1 MSGLWYF
8 WGSLALLLGGYF
20 VYGAFVEKVFGADFG
35 RLTPVKSRR
44 DGVDYIELPRYKIFL
59 IQLLNIAGLG
69 PVIGPILGALY
80 GPSALL
86 WVVFGCIFGG
96 AVHDYCSAMMS
107 LRYGGASYPEII
119 GRNLGTGVRR
129 FMEVFAIAFMIMV
142 GAVFVLGPAA
152 LLANLTSF
160 GLPFWATLIFAYYFL
175 ATIMPIDTIIGRIY
189 PFFSVLLLVMAFG
202 LAGSLML
209 SGRPVL
215 PNTDFFVN
223 TDPAGLPIW
232 PLLFITIACGA
243 LSGFHATIGTG
254 TTPKMIGKERDV
266 LFVGYGAMLVEGFVA
281 IMALIAACVL
291 VPADYFAINAPADKF
306 AALGMSVVD
315 LPTLEKEVAESLMH
329 RPGGSVSL
337 AVGMAHIFGQI
348 PWMAHLMSYWYH
360 FAIMFEAVFILTA
373 GDAGTRV
380 GRFFLQE
387 MIGKVIPKFGDKNWW
402 PGIVVTSFLFTG
414 AWGYL
419 VYTGDISS
427 IWPLFGI
434 SNQLLASVTL
444 LIGTTMLLRMNKTKY
459 AWITAAPGIFMT
471 FITFWAGIWLIMY
484 QYIPTQKYLLAS
496 LSVLVMVMMGFVIIG
511 TLRRWSVLLKETKI
525 VRDPYGDE
533 VKEIVQE

>member
-35 RLTPVKSRR
+35 RPTPVKTRR

-129 FMEVFAIAFMIMV
+129 FMEVFTIAFMIMV

-160 GLPFWATLIFAYYFL
+160 SLPFWGTVIFAYYFL
-175 ATIMPIDTIIGRIY
+175 ATIMPIDAIIGRIY
-189 PFFSVLLLVMAFG
+189 PFFSILLLVMAFG
-202 LAGSLML
+202 LVGSLML

-223 TDPAGLPIW
+223 TDPTGLPIW

-243 LSGFHATIGTG
+243 ISGFHATQSPLMTRCMESEKHGRMLFYGPMIAEGVLGLIWVTLGLSFYESPQALGEVIKAGTP
-254 TTPKMIGKERDV
+254 T
-266 LFVGYGAMLVEGFVA
+266 LVVQE
-281 IMALIAACVL
+281 ISMALLGPIGGILAILGVVVLPISTGDTAFRSARLRVADTLRIDQGPIAKRLMIAIPLFIAGIALTCVDFAVIWRYFGWANQTMSCVTL
-291 VPADYFAINAPADKF
+291 WAIAVYLARRGRFHWIATLPAAFMTVVCVSYLCYAKIGF
-306 AALGMSVVD
+306 GMSV
-315 LPTLEKEVAESLMH
+315 
-329 RPGGSVSL
+329 
-337 AVGMAHIFGQI
+337 
-348 PWMAHLMSYWYH
+348 
-360 FAIMFEAVFILTA
+360 EAST
-373 GDAGTRV
+373 
-380 GRFFLQE
+380 
-387 MIGKVIPKFGDKNWW
+387 
-402 PGIVVTSFLFTG
+402 
-414 AWGYL
+414 
-419 VYTGDISS
+419 
-427 IWPLFGI
+427 
-434 SNQLLASVTL
+434 
-444 LIGTTMLLRMNKTKY
+444 LIGI
-459 AWITAAPGIFMT
+459 ASAA
-471 FITFWAGIWLIMY
+471 
-484 QYIPTQKYLLAS
+484 AS
-496 LSVLVMVMMGFVIIG
+496 LVLFLSRGKRMP
-511 TLRRWSVLLKETKI
+511 ET
-525 VRDPYGDE
+525 GNE
-533 VKEIVQE
+533 VGC

>member
-160 GLPFWATLIFAYYFL
+160 GLPFWGTLIFAYYFL

-209 SGRPVL
+209 SDRPVL

-223 TDPAGLPIW
+223 TDPTGLPIW

-243 LSGFHATIGTG
+243 ISGFHATQSPLMTRCMESEKHGRMLFYGPMIAEGVLGLIWVTLGLSFYESPEALGAVIKAGTPTLVVQEISMALLGPIGGMLAILGVVVLPISTG
-254 TTPKMIGKERDV
+254 DTAFRSARLLVADTLRIDQGPIGKRLMIAVPLFTAGIALTFVDFAVIWRYFGWANQTMSCVTLWAIAVYLARRERFHWIATLPAAFMTV
-266 LFVGYGAMLVEGFVA
+266 VCVSYLCYAKIGF
-281 IMALIAACVL
+281 
-291 VPADYFAINAPADKF
+291 
-306 AALGMSVVD
+306 GMSV
-315 LPTLEKEVAESLMH
+315 E
-329 RPGGSVSL
+329 
-337 AVGMAHIFGQI
+337 
-348 PWMAHLMSYWYH
+348 MS
-360 FAIMFEAVFILTA
+360 T
-373 GDAGTRV
+373 
-380 GRFFLQE
+380 
-387 MIGKVIPKFGDKNWW
+387 
-402 PGIVVTSFLFTG
+402 
-414 AWGYL
+414 
-419 VYTGDISS
+419 
-427 IWPLFGI
+427 
-434 SNQLLASVTL
+434 
-444 LIGTTMLLRMNKTKY
+444 LIGI
-459 AWITAAPGIFMT
+459 ASAA
-471 FITFWAGIWLIMY
+471 
-484 QYIPTQKYLLAS
+484 AS
-496 LSVLVMVMMGFVIIG
+496 LVLFLSRGKRMPE
-511 TLRRWSVLLKETKI
+511 LENEASC
-525 VRDPYGDE
+525 
-533 VKEIVQE
+533 

>member
-35 RLTPVKSRR
+35 RPTPVKSRR

-69 PVIGPILGALY
+69 PVLGPILGALY

-243 LSGFHATIGTG
+243 ISGFHATQSPLMTRCMESEKHGRMLFYGPMIAEGVLGLIWVTLGLSFYESPEALGAVIKAGTPTLVVQEISMALLGPIGGTLAILGVLVLPISTG
-254 TTPKMIGKERDV
+254 DIGKR
-266 LFVGYGAMLVEGFVA
+266 LM
-281 IMALIAACVL
+281 IA
-291 VPADYFAINAPADKF
+291 VPLF
-306 AALGMSVVD
+306 AAGIALTFVDFAVIWRYFGWANQTMSCVTLWAIAVYLARRERFHWIATLPAAFMTVVCVSYLCYAKIGFGMSV
-315 LPTLEKEVAESLMH
+315 E
-329 RPGGSVSL
+329 
-337 AVGMAHIFGQI
+337 
-348 PWMAHLMSYWYH
+348 MS
-360 FAIMFEAVFILTA
+360 
-373 GDAGTRV
+373 
-380 GRFFLQE
+380 
-387 MIGKVIPKFGDKNWW
+387 
-402 PGIVVTSFLFTG
+402 
-414 AWGYL
+414 
-419 VYTGDISS
+419 
-427 IWPLFGI
+427 
-434 SNQLLASVTL
+434 
-444 LIGTTMLLRMNKTKY
+444 
-459 AWITAAPGIFMT
+459 T
-471 FITFWAGIWLIMY
+471 FIGIASAA
-484 QYIPTQKYLLAS
+484 AS
-496 LSVLVMVMMGFVIIG
+496 LVLFLSRGKRMPE
-511 TLRRWSVLLKETKI
+511 LENEASC
-525 VRDPYGDE
+525 
-533 VKEIVQE
+533 

>member
-243 LSGFHATIGTG
+243 ISGFHATQSPLMTRCMESEKHGRMLFYGPMIAEGVLGLIWVTLGLSFYESPEALGAVIKAGTPTLVVQEISMALLGPIGG
-254 TTPKMIGKERDV
+254 MLAILGVVVLPIGRHGVPQRPPAGGRYPAHRSGPHRQAPDDRRSAVRCGHRPDLRGLRGHLALLRLGQPDHVLRDPVGHRRLPCPPRALPLDSDPSGGLHDRGVRLLSLLREDRVRHVRRDV
-266 LFVGYGAMLVEGFVA
+266 HAHRHRLGRRFAGA
-281 IMALIAACVL
+281 
-291 VPADYFAINAPADKF
+291 VPFSRQA
-306 AALGMSVVD
+306 
-315 LPTLEKEVAESLMH
+315 
-329 RPGGSVSL
+329 
-337 AVGMAHIFGQI
+337 
-348 PWMAHLMSYWYH
+348 
-360 FAIMFEAVFILTA
+360 
-373 GDAGTRV
+373 
-380 GRFFLQE
+380 
-387 MIGKVIPKFGDKNWW
+387 
-402 PGIVVTSFLFTG
+402 
-414 AWGYL
+414 
-419 VYTGDISS
+419 
-427 IWPLFGI
+427 
-434 SNQLLASVTL
+434 
-444 LIGTTMLLRMNKTKY
+444 Y
-459 AWITAAPGIFMT
+459 ARA
-471 FITFWAGIWLIMY
+471 
-484 QYIPTQKYLLAS
+484 
-496 LSVLVMVMMGFVIIG
+496 
-511 TLRRWSVLLKETKI
+511 
-525 VRDPYGDE
+525 
-533 VKEIVQE
+533 